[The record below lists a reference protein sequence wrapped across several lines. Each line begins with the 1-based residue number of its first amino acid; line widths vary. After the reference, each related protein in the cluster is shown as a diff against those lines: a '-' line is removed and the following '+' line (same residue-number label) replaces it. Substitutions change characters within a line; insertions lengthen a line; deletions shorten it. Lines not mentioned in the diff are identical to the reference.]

1 MDSSFVSGI
10 SLTVLPDLE
19 LVTDVK
25 GFLSSRKEK
34 TSDGLHR
41 RDRVSNSLIKGK
53 FFRELSV
60 VLVIPTA
67 AVSLLIYHETVVG
80 DMASA
85 QKIQSESLLH
95 EV

>member
-1 MDSSFVSGI
+1 M
-10 SLTVLPDLE
+10 
-19 LVTDVK
+19 
-25 GFLSSRKEK
+25 
-34 TSDGLHR
+34 
-41 RDRVSNSLIKGK
+41 SNSLIKGK

-67 AVSLLIYHETVVG
+67 AVSLLIYHETVFG
-80 DMASA
+80 DKASA